1 MNNKLSSL
9 SNLTHCKFNFNFTL
23 SSLVRPAGLC
33 GRTFLIKMPEIAVP
47 LSGPALYKSTY
58 TKQIK
63 TNNVTGNCNLLVP
76 KSNNNTLYGTD
87 LQVQQTQ
94 SIIHLA

>member
-1 MNNKLSSL
+1 
-9 SNLTHCKFNFNFTL
+9 
-23 SSLVRPAGLC
+23 
-33 GRTFLIKMPEIAVP
+33 MPEIAVP

-63 TNNVTGNCNLLVP
+63 TNKFTGDCNLLVP
-76 KSNNNTLYGTD
+76 KSNNNTLYSTD